1 MFDHVLFVERTCELR
16 YAARLRSGRIGAA
29 AKASLKRATNKL
41 HDVDPK
47 PGDLSM
53 ARLKWEYN
61 PMEDRTRRLL
71 KKAGMSCG

>member
-1 MFDHVLFVERTCELR
+1 MRPRTFCRTDLR
-16 YAARLRSGRIGAA
+16 VTLCGKVKNWEVCSRSESESEEGV
-29 AKASLKRATNKL
+29 KL

>member
-1 MFDHVLFVERTCELR
+1 MLQ
-16 YAARLRSGRIGAA
+16 ARSRSESESEEGGE
-29 AKASLKRATNKL
+29 L